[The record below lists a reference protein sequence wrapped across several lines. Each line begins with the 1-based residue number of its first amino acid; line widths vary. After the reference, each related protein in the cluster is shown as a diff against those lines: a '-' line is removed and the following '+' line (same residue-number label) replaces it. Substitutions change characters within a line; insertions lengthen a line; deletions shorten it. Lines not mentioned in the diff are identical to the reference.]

1 MRWRRSERPAMGVQG
16 RVESA
21 AGGFADWFT
30 ALLARVGV
38 VDREMGREA
47 FGLAA
52 PVMVTG
58 AFRVLLRLSDFL
70 MVGLATGDVGI
81 AAVELGFQYYFIPFG
96 LSLALTSG
104 TISVVSRYTGADR
117 PAEADFAVKQSLWL
131 ALLVALPVTAV
142 AWFYSPELI
151 GLLTD
156 DRTTVR
162 LGAAYL
168 QIVMLSVAFR
178 FWGMIAARAL
188 AGVGDTRTPMYVRL
202 VTLPTNVL
210 LNGLLIFGPGP
221 FPALGVAGAA
231 IGTAIANVLAALVF
245 LALLLSGRHAVTL
258 HLGGKQWDWS
268 MVAELVRVS
277 APLAGTRLARTL
289 GRFPFVFVLGTFGP
303 AGIAAYGVGR
313 RVILLAMMPAWGYA
327 TAASTLVGQHVGS
340 GDSDRADAYGW
351 QVARIALATQLLI
364 AAVLM
369 VAARPIATAFGTE
382 SVALTADFIRV
393 FGLGVAGFSL
403 SRTMRGGLRG
413 AGDTSYPFYG
423 TMAATY
429 ALRLP
434 IAFLALPVG
443 TVLTLGPVSLSP
455 GLGLGYAAVF
465 AAILAEIY
473 TKAVVNTLRF
483 RAGTWKRIA
492 QRSGVPTAGD

>member
-1 MRWRRSERPAMGVQG
+1 
-16 RVESA
+16 
-21 AGGFADWFT
+21 
-30 ALLARVGV
+30 
-38 VDREMGREA
+38 
-47 FGLAA
+47 
-52 PVMVTG
+52 
-58 AFRVLLRLSDFL
+58 
-70 MVGLATGDVGI
+70 
-81 AAVELGFQYYFIPFG
+81 
-96 LSLALTSG
+96 
-104 TISVVSRYTGADR
+104 
-117 PAEADFAVKQSLWL
+117 
-131 ALLVALPVTAV
+131 
-142 AWFYSPELI
+142 
-151 GLLTD
+151 
-156 DRTTVR
+156 
-162 LGAAYL
+162 
-168 QIVMLSVAFR
+168 
-178 FWGMIAARAL
+178 
-188 AGVGDTRTPMYVRL
+188 
-202 VTLPTNVL
+202 
-210 LNGLLIFGPGP
+210 
-221 FPALGVAGAA
+221 
-231 IGTAIANVLAALVF
+231 
-245 LALLLSGRHAVTL
+245 
-258 HLGGKQWDWS
+258 
-268 MVAELVRVS
+268 
-277 APLAGTRLARTL
+277 
-289 GRFPFVFVLGTFGP
+289 
-303 AGIAAYGVGR
+303 
-313 RVILLAMMPAWGYA
+313 VILLAMMPAWGYA

>member
-1 MRWRRSERPAMGVQG
+1 M
-16 RVESA
+16 
-21 AGGFADWFT
+21 
-30 ALLARVGV
+30 
-38 VDREMGREA
+38 
-47 FGLAA
+47 
-52 PVMVTG
+52 
-58 AFRVLLRLSDFL
+58 
-70 MVGLATGDVGI
+70 
-81 AAVELGFQYYFIPFG
+81 
-96 LSLALTSG
+96 
-104 TISVVSRYTGADR
+104 
-117 PAEADFAVKQSLWL
+117 KQSLWL

-142 AWFYSPELI
+142 AWLYSPELI

-156 DRTTVR
+156 DRTTIR
-162 LGAAYL
+162 LGAVYL

-188 AGVGDTRTPMYVRL
+188 AGGGDTRTPMYVRL

-210 LNGLLIFGPGP
+210 LNGLLIFVPGP

-258 HLGGKQWDWS
+258 RLGGKQWDWS

-289 GRFPFVFVLGTFGP
+289 GRFTFVFVLGTFGP

-313 RVILLAMMPAWGYA
+313 RLLLAMMPAWGYA

-340 GDSDRADAYGW
+340 GNSDLADAYGW

-369 VAARPIATAFGTE
+369 AGARPIALAFGTD
-382 SVALTADFIRV
+382 SVTLTADFIRV
-393 FGLGVAGFSL
+393 FGVGVAGFSL

-465 AAILAEIY
+465 AAILVGIY
-473 TKAVVNTLRF
+473 TKAAVNTLRF
-483 RAGTWKRIA
+483 RAGIWKRIA
-492 QRSGVPTAGD
+492 RQSGVPTGGD